1 MELNLKKN
9 FFRIRFLKRYRFR
22 NFKKT
27 FRRKRQCNI
36 KWKKKILQFKK
47 INSKINLKKF
57 FYISGDIS
65 KESTLNKLMTLLK
78 NKLKL
83 NGIIANAGE
92 LKKSYDFRDIRD
104 FQWYLNKNFYTSYN
118 LFLKF
123 VNELKK

>member
-1 MELNLKKN
+1 
-9 FFRIRFLKRYRFR
+9 
-22 NFKKT
+22 
-27 FRRKRQCNI
+27 
-36 KWKKKILQFKK
+36 
-47 INSKINLKKF
+47 
-57 FYISGDIS
+57 
-65 KESTLNKLMTLLK
+65 MTLLKK

-123 VNELKK
+123 VNELKNKKILFSFHQLLLRDLNAPFICL